1 MAITMFLLGV
11 AFASGIAAAL
21 YLGRVDDQ
29 DDHLEEMSKWYED
42 EYGND
47 EIR

>member
-1 MAITMFLLGV
+1 MALTMFLLGV

-21 YLGRVDDQ
+21 YLGRVDAQ
-29 DDHLEEMSKWYED
+29 DKHLEEMAKWYEE

>member
-21 YLGRVDDQ
+21 YLGRVDAQ
-29 DDHLEEMSKWYED
+29 DEHLEEMAEWYTD
-42 EYGND
+42 EYGED
-47 EIR
+47 FR